1 MYILI
6 NNDTIYIKRN
16 LKSINKKLG
25 TSFKKED
32 FKNYNSKYILN
43 IDNDDLEFKRN
54 VHEMEKVFINK
65 LYKKD
70 FSNLINYGFYI
81 VMIIMILITLTSV
94 SGASKMLSEII
105 TKGVLIR

>member
-6 NNDTIYIKRN
+6 NNNTIYIKRN

-25 TSFKKED
+25 ASFKKED
-32 FKNYNSKYILN
+32 FKNYNSNFILN
-43 IDNDDLEFKRN
+43 VNDDDLEFKRN

-94 SGASKMLSEII
+94 SGASKMLSEIT
-105 TKGVLIR
+105 TKGVLIK